1 MKYLPAC
8 HGMCRRLSKT
18 NTTNLKKHTTAM
30 DQLLDQV
37 SDLASTAE
45 APGRPFRI
53 VILYENVVSAAR
65 ALRACEILRSEI
77 PHDAALE
84 INVWKMSGLGVTES
98 RIPAASAAARA
109 DVVIVSASGSDE
121 QPAHLPIWVDEWLSQ
136 SAAAGSALFTLLGDH
151 ASPGAISFASW
162 LREKTSPN
170 GIDFFSHPPL
180 DAQECAPLR
189 DIPLL
194 MPPRA
199 LPDAVRIPIEEWRP
213 GSASSS
219 ENCESAFDI
228 IENFGA
234 HLRARLKEVRLCNES
249 SQYQEKPDAVFC

>member
-8 HGMCRRLSKT
+8 HGFCRRLSKPEKQT
-18 NTTNLKKHTTAM
+18 SKKHTTAM

-37 SDLASTAE
+37 SELASTAE

-98 RIPAASAAARA
+98 RIPSASAAARA
-109 DVVIVSASGSDE
+109 DVVIVSASGSEE

-136 SAAAGSALFTLLGDH
+136 SAAEGSALFTLLGDH

-180 DAQECAPLR
+180 DSQECAPLR

-219 ENCESAFDI
+219 EHFESAFDI

-234 HLRARLKEVRLCNES
+234 HLRARLHEVRHA
-249 SQYQEKPDAVFC
+249 QYREKPDAMFC

>member
-1 MKYLPAC
+1 VPPAFK
-8 HGMCRRLSKT
+8 HQK
-18 NTTNLKKHTTAM
+18 NKPQKHTTAM

-37 SDLASTAE
+37 SEIASTAE
-45 APGRPFRI
+45 STDRPFRI
-53 VILYENVVSAAR
+53 VIIYENVVSAAR
-65 ALRACEILRSEI
+65 ALRACEVLRSEI

-84 INVWKMSGLGVTES
+84 INVWKMSGLGVSES
-98 RIPAASAAARA
+98 RIPSASAAAHA
-109 DVVIVSASGSDE
+109 DVVIVSASGSEE

-151 ASPGAISFASW
+151 ATPGAISFASW

-180 DAQECAPLR
+180 DSQECAPLR

-194 MPPRA
+194 MPPRQ

-219 ENCESAFDI
+219 EHFESAFDI

-234 HLRARLKEVRLCNES
+234 HLRARLHEVRLYNENNH
-249 SQYQEKPDAVFC
+249 YREKPDALFC

>member
-1 MKYLPAC
+1 VPPAFK
-8 HGMCRRLSKT
+8 HQK
-18 NTTNLKKHTTAM
+18 NKPQKHTTAM

-37 SDLASTAE
+37 SEIASTAE
-45 APGRPFRI
+45 SADRPFRI
-53 VILYENVVSAAR
+53 VIIYENVVSAAR
-65 ALRACEILRSEI
+65 ALRACEVLRSEI

-84 INVWKMSGLGVTES
+84 INVWKMSGLGVSES
-98 RIPAASAAARA
+98 RIPSASAAARA
-109 DVVIVSASGSDE
+109 DVVIVSASGSEE

-151 ASPGAISFASW
+151 ATPGAISFTSW
-162 LREKTSPN
+162 LREKTSSN

-180 DAQECAPLR
+180 ESQECAPLR

-194 MPPRA
+194 MPPKQ

-219 ENCESAFDI
+219 EHFESAFDI

-234 HLRARLKEVRLCNES
+234 HLRARLHEVRLYNENT
-249 SQYQEKPDAVFC
+249 QYREKPDALFC

>member
-1 MKYLPAC
+1 VPPAFK
-8 HGMCRRLSKT
+8 HQK
-18 NTTNLKKHTTAM
+18 NKPQKHTTAM

-37 SDLASTAE
+37 SEIASTAE
-45 APGRPFRI
+45 SADRLFRI
-53 VILYENVVSAAR
+53 VIIYENVVSAAR
-65 ALRACEILRSEI
+65 ALRACEVLRSEI

-84 INVWKMSGLGVTES
+84 INVWKMSGLGVSES
-98 RIPAASAAARA
+98 RIPSASAAARA
-109 DVVIVSASGSDE
+109 DVVIVSASGSEE

-151 ASPGAISFASW
+151 ATPGAISFTSW
-162 LREKTSPN
+162 LREKTSSN

-180 DAQECAPLR
+180 ESQECAPLR

-194 MPPRA
+194 MPPKQ

-219 ENCESAFDI
+219 EHFESAFDI

-234 HLRARLKEVRLCNES
+234 HLRARLHEVRLYNENT
-249 SQYQEKPDAVFC
+249 QYREKPDALFC

>member
-1 MKYLPAC
+1 
-8 HGMCRRLSKT
+8 
-18 NTTNLKKHTTAM
+18 M

-77 PHDAALE
+77 PDDAALE

-98 RIPAASAAARA
+98 RIPSASAAARA
-109 DVVIVSASGSDE
+109 DVVIVSASGSEE

-170 GIDFFSHPPL
+170 GIDFFSHPSL

-194 MPPRA
+194 MPPKA

-219 ENCESAFDI
+219 EHFESAFDI

-234 HLRARLKEVRLCNES
+234 HLRARLHEVRLSNENV
-249 SQYQEKPDAVFC
+249 QYREKPDAMFC

>member
-1 MKYLPAC
+1 VPPAFK
-8 HGMCRRLSKT
+8 HQK
-18 NTTNLKKHTTAM
+18 NKPQKHTTAM

-37 SDLASTAE
+37 SEIASTAE
-45 APGRPFRI
+45 STDRPFRI
-53 VILYENVVSAAR
+53 VIIYENVVSAAR
-65 ALRACEILRSEI
+65 ALRACEVLRSEI

-84 INVWKMSGLGVTES
+84 INVWKMSGLGVSES
-98 RIPAASAAARA
+98 RIPSASAAAHA
-109 DVVIVSASGSDE
+109 DVVIVSASGSEE

-151 ASPGAISFASW
+151 ATPGAISFASW
-162 LREKTSPN
+162 LREKTSSN

-180 DAQECAPLR
+180 ESQECAPLR

-194 MPPRA
+194 MPPKQ

-219 ENCESAFDI
+219 EHFESAFDI

-234 HLRARLKEVRLCNES
+234 HLRARLHEVRLYNENT
-249 SQYQEKPDAVFC
+249 QYREKPDALFC